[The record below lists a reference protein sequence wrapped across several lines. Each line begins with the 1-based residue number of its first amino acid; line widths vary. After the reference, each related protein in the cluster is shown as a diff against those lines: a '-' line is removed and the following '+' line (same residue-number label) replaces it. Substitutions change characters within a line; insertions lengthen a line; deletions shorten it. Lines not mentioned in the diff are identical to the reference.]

1 MRITAQA
8 RWGFDMRHVN
18 VKLDD
23 ADWAAFERLRTALS
37 KRRKKAL
44 TMSTMLRLVVRA
56 GIEANEAVIKK
67 VADTPIKPPP
77 APQAQWEAF
86 VGKAARAAAAD
97 AATAKDL
104 YAKFDMRCGRSR
116 ISPHRFYDEA
126 LKIDPRLDRP
136 SLHKW
141 FYRGELPVEP
151 VKRACLADV
160 VEKWLEDAN
169 D

>member
-1 MRITAQA
+1 
-8 RWGFDMRHVN
+8 MRHVN

-37 KRRKKAL
+37 KRRKKKL

-67 VADTPIKPPP
+67 VAETPIKPPP
-77 APQAQWEAF
+77 APQARWEAF
-86 VGKAARAAAAD
+86 VGKTARAAAAD

-104 YAKFDMRCGRSR
+104 YAKFDMRCRRSH
-116 ISPHRFYDEA
+116 ISPHRFCDEA
-126 LKIDPRLDRP
+126 LRIDPGLDRA

-141 FYRGELPVEP
+141 FYRGELPADP
-151 VKRACLADV
+151 VKRGCLADL
-160 VEKWLEDAN
+160 VEKWLDAPR
-169 D
+169 